1 MQIKKNN
8 SRNCMRNIILSL
20 IMFVSSMASAQ
31 GVADVWMNKTIEKLQ
46 NKGSEISFRIDE
58 DGMRLSGKLLMDDN
72 KFFYDAGTIKIWFDG
87 TTQWTLQ
94 TDAGYSELYINEPN
108 LEDLQIINPYLLLKH
123 YKDFFTISDGGEK
136 SINGKLAHM
145 VKLNAIDNSVVSS
158 VNVYIAND
166 NTPIAVELVLPDGM
180 VYEIEMRSMRNGL
193 TFPKNTFTY
202 PEKEYPANEVI
213 DMR

>member
-8 SRNCMRNIILSL
+8 SRNSMRNIILSL

-31 GVADVWMNKTIEKLQ
+31 GVADVWINKTIEKLQ

-180 VYEIEMRSMRNGL
+180 VYKIEMRSMRNGL